1 MGQHSLRD
9 LCGVLSHPRWDDANH
24 GIQAVFTPFGPGKDV
39 ALAVATDVLEHPE
52 LAEHVGFSAD
62 FYFEMDS
69 VGAVRE
75 PPEVKSILS
84 ANSADVV
91 IKPAAGGKWL
101 RVLNQIHQE
110 NTMPEQPDS
119 LLPPETALSEAEANL
134 ARLQAGAQ
142 AVMESQKAQKAL
154 EELEER
160 NQAALRLRQGGS
172 WKGRG
177 P

>member
-1 MGQHSLRD
+1 
-9 LCGVLSHPRWDDANH
+9 
-24 GIQAVFTPFGPGKDV
+24 
-39 ALAVATDVLEHPE
+39 
-52 LAEHVGFSAD
+52 
-62 FYFEMDS
+62 
-69 VGAVRE
+69 
-75 PPEVKSILS
+75 
-84 ANSADVV
+84 
-91 IKPAAGGKWL
+91 
-101 RVLNQIHQE
+101 
-110 NTMPEQPDS
+110 MPEQPDS